1 MDLHID
7 NRHHHPPAAVLVPA
21 GLPRFTG
28 KVAGNDSKM
37 QAGQT
42 AVNRDCESGRLGKR
56 GRRPVARQER
66 KDARWFVRSFV
77 HIKTGMP
84 PYGAHPCFT
93 FSCPGFAGA
102 YIALSTIPNTGI
114 TVSIEQKAATPS
126 FGMIFIGTSIFKMA
140 DPTSSTHLRLIYV
153 ASQYVASAK

>member
-1 MDLHID
+1 M
-7 NRHHHPPAAVLVPA
+7 
-21 GLPRFTG
+21 
-28 KVAGNDSKM
+28 
-37 QAGQT
+37 T
-42 AVNRDCESGRLGKR
+42 AKCRP
-56 GRRPVARQER
+56 GRRQSTAIVNLGGWETGTAALQVARQKR
-66 KDARWFVRSFV
+66 RNARSFVRSFV

-126 FGMIFIGTSIFKMA
+126 FGMIFIGTSIFKW
-140 DPTSSTHLRLIYV
+140 PTRHPQLT
-153 ASQYVASAK
+153 